1 MRTILRPTA
10 RSEFLAGLKGELPL
24 LLGVMP
30 YGMIY
35 GVLALKAGLPAGVA
49 QAMSFVVF
57 AGSSQLIAAPLI
69 AGGSPVIVIVLTTFV
84 VNLRHALYSASLAP
98 YIKHLPARWKW
109 LLAYLL
115 TDEAYAVTI
124 ARYSRPA
131 AVTASNKHWYY
142 FGAGLTLWSSWQI
155 STLIGIQMGQ
165 LIPGNWSLDF
175 TLALTFI
182 ALVVPR
188 LKDRASTA
196 AALAASLVAITGS
209 ALPYKLGLMAAALIG
224 IVVGMIAESKPDVTA
239 QPAPRACH
247 SERSD
252 TFSEP

>member
-1 MRTILRPTA
+1 MPTS
-10 RSEFLAGLKGELPL
+10 RSEFFNGVKAELPL

-35 GVLALKAGLPAGVA
+35 GVLALKAGLPADVA
-49 QAMSFVVF
+49 QAMSCIVF
-57 AGSSQLIAAPLI
+57 AGSSQLIGTPLI
-69 AGGSPVIVIVLTTFV
+69 AGGSPVIMIVLTTFV

-98 YIKHLPARWKW
+98 HIKHLPARWKW

-124 ARYSRPA
+124 ARYTRSEATPS
-131 AVTASNKHWYY
+131 ASKHWYY
-142 FGAGLTLWSSWQI
+142 FGAGLTLWSSWQL
-155 STLIGIQMGQ
+155 STLIGIQVGQ
-165 LIPGNWSLDF
+165 LIPDSWGLDF

-188 LKDRASTA
+188 LKDRASTGA
-196 AALAASLVAITGS
+196 AIAASVVAIIGA

-224 IVVGMIAESKPDVTA
+224 IVVGMMIESRPDNSLVT
-239 QPAPRACH
+239 RH
-247 SERSD
+247 S
-252 TFSEP
+252 SE

>member
-1 MRTILRPTA
+1 MPTS
-10 RSEFLAGLKGELPL
+10 RSEFFAGIKGELPL

-35 GVLALKAGLPAGVA
+35 GVLALKAGLPADIA
-49 QAMSFVVF
+49 QAMSFIVF
-57 AGSSQLIAAPLI
+57 AGSSQLIGTPLI
-69 AGGSPVIVIVLTTFV
+69 AGGSPVVVIVLTTFV
-84 VNLRHALYSASLAP
+84 VNLRHMLYSASMAP

-124 ARYSRPA
+124 ARYTRPE
-131 AVTASNKHWYY
+131 AVPSSNKRWYY
-142 FGAGLTLWSSWQI
+142 FGAGLTLWSSWQL
-155 STLIGIQMGQ
+155 STLIGIQVGQ
-165 LIPGNWSLDF
+165 LIPDSWSLDF

-196 AALAASLVAITGS
+196 AAMAASLVAIIGF
-209 ALPYKLGLMAAALIG
+209 ALPYKLGLMTAALIG
-224 IVVGMIAESKPDVTA
+224 IVAGMIIEARLSSSLVARQSSES
-239 QPAPRACH
+239 
-247 SERSD
+247 E
-252 TFSEP
+252 

>member
-1 MRTILRPTA
+1 MPTS
-10 RSEFLAGLKGELPL
+10 RSEFFAGLKGELPL

-35 GVLALKAGLPAGVA
+35 GVLALKAGLPADVA
-49 QAMSFVVF
+49 QAMSFIVF
-57 AGSSQLIAAPLI
+57 AGSSQLIATPLI
-69 AGGSPVIVIVLTTFV
+69 AGGSPVVVIVLTTFV
-84 VNLRHALYSASLAP
+84 VNLRHALYSASMAP

-124 ARYSRPA
+124 ARYTRPEA
-131 AVTASNKHWYY
+131 TPASNKHWYY

-155 STLIGIQMGQ
+155 STLIGIRMGQ
-165 LIPGNWSLDF
+165 LIPDSWSLDF

-196 AALAASLVAITGS
+196 AALAASFVAIIGF

-224 IVVGMIAESKPDVTA
+224 IVVGLIIEARSSSSLVIAKH
-239 QPAPRACH
+239 PR
-247 SERSD
+247 R
-252 TFSEP
+252 TR

>member
-1 MRTILRPTA
+1 MPTT
-10 RSEFLAGLKGELPL
+10 RSEFLAGIKGELPL
-24 LLGVMP
+24 LLGVVP

-35 GVLALKAGLPAGVA
+35 GVLALKAGLPADVA
-49 QAMSFVVF
+49 QAMSFIVF
-57 AGSSQLIAAPLI
+57 AGSSQLIGTPLI

-84 VNLRHALYSASLAP
+84 VNLRHMLYSASMAP

-124 ARYSRPA
+124 ARYTQPEA
-131 AVTASNKHWYY
+131 AASSNKHWYY
-142 FGAGLTLWSSWQI
+142 FGTGLTLWASWQI
-155 STLIGIQMGQ
+155 STLIGIQVGQ
-165 LIPGNWSLDF
+165 LIPDSWSLDF

-188 LKDRASTA
+188 LKDRASAGA
-196 AALAASLVAITGS
+196 ATAASLVAIIGS

-224 IVVGMIAESKPDVTA
+224 IIVGMMIESRPTTSLITPHREA
-239 QPAPRACH
+239 SPRES
-247 SERSD
+247 SE
-252 TFSEP
+252 SE

>member
-1 MRTILRPTA
+1 MPTS

-35 GVLALKAGLPAGVA
+35 GVLALKAGLPADVA
-49 QAMSFVVF
+49 QAMSFIVF
-57 AGSSQLIAAPLI
+57 AGSSQLIGTPLM
-69 AGGSPVIVIVLTTFV
+69 AGGSPAIVIVLTAFV
-84 VNLRHALYSASLAP
+84 VNLRHALYSASMAP

-115 TDEAYAVTI
+115 TDEAYAVTM
-124 ARYSRPA
+124 ARYTRPEA
-131 AVTASNKHWYY
+131 ASAANQHWYY

-155 STLIGIQMGQ
+155 STLIGIQLGQ
-165 LIPGNWSLDF
+165 LIPDRWSLDF

-196 AALAASLVAITGS
+196 AALAASLAAIIGY

-224 IVVGMIAESKPDVTA
+224 IVVGLI
-239 QPAPRACH
+239 
-247 SERSD
+247 SEARSSSLITLQREASPWD
-252 TFSEP
+252 SSEPE

>member
-1 MRTILRPTA
+1 MPTT
-10 RSEFLAGLKGELPL
+10 RSEFLAGIKGELPL
-24 LLGVMP
+24 LLGVVP

-35 GVLALKAGLPAGVA
+35 GVLALKAGLPADVA
-49 QAMSFVVF
+49 QAMSFIVF
-57 AGSSQLIAAPLI
+57 AGSSQLIGTPLI

-84 VNLRHALYSASLAP
+84 VNLRHMLYSASMAP

-124 ARYSRPA
+124 ARYTQPEA
-131 AVTASNKHWYY
+131 AASSNKHWYY
-142 FGAGLTLWSSWQI
+142 FGTGLTLWASWQI
-155 STLIGIQMGQ
+155 STLIGIQVGQ
-165 LIPGNWSLDF
+165 LSPDSWSLDF

-188 LKDRASTA
+188 LKDRASAGA
-196 AALAASLVAITGS
+196 ATAASLVAIIGS

-224 IVVGMIAESKPDVTA
+224 IIVGMMIESRPTTSLITPHREA
-239 QPAPRACH
+239 SPRES
-247 SERSD
+247 SE
-252 TFSEP
+252 SE

>member
-1 MRTILRPTA
+1 MPMPTS
-10 RSEFLAGLKGELPL
+10 RSEFFAGVKGELPL

-35 GVLALKAGLPAGVA
+35 GVLALKAGLPADVA
-49 QAMSFVVF
+49 QAMSCIVF
-57 AGSSQLIAAPLI
+57 AGSSQLIGTPLI
-69 AGGSPVIVIVLTTFV
+69 AGGSPLVVIVLTTFV

-98 YIKHLPARWKW
+98 YIRHLPARWKW

-115 TDEAYAVTI
+115 TDEAYAVTM
-124 ARYSRPA
+124 ARYTRTA
-131 AVTASNKHWYY
+131 AAANKHWYY
-142 FGAGLTLWSSWQI
+142 FGAGLTLWSAWQI
-155 STLIGIQMGQ
+155 STLIGIQLGQ
-165 LIPGNWSLDF
+165 LIPNSWSLDF

-196 AALAASLVAITGS
+196 AALAASLGAISGS

-224 IVVGMIAESKPDVTA
+224 IGVGMVIEARPDNSLVSAKP
-239 QPAPRACH
+239 PRGPRQ
-247 SERSD
+247 S
-252 TFSEP
+252 

>member
-1 MRTILRPTA
+1 MPTS
-10 RSEFLAGLKGELPL
+10 RSEFFGGLKGELPL

-35 GVLALKAGLPAGVA
+35 GVLALKAGLPADVA
-49 QAMSFVVF
+49 QAMSFIVF
-57 AGSSQLIAAPLI
+57 AGSSQLIATPLI
-69 AGGSPVIVIVLTTFV
+69 AGGSPVAVIVLTTFV
-84 VNLRHALYSASLAP
+84 VNLRHALYSASMAP

-115 TDEAYAVTI
+115 TDEAYAITI
-124 ARYSRPA
+124 ARYTQPEA
-131 AVTASNKHWYY
+131 ALAANKHWYY

-155 STLIGIQMGQ
+155 STLIGIQLGK
-165 LIPGNWSLDF
+165 LIPDSWSLDF

-188 LKDRASTA
+188 LKDRASLA
-196 AALAASLVAITGS
+196 AALAASLVAAIGF

-224 IVVGMIAESKPDVTA
+224 ITVGLIIEA
-239 QPAPRACH
+239 
-247 SERSD
+247 RSD
-252 TFSEP
+252 NSLVIAQHPRGTRHLSE